1 MKIKILAFISI
12 LTLILSFSFITPKT
26 EASELYEDYNAM
38 VVGWDDFDSFTLT
51 LFDYEGTYNIFI
63 TVDDIK
69 DIFGNNLL
77 ENRRFENGIK
87 LNILQFLP
95 NNKFIAEIVDEKV
108 INYLTKDDL
117 IDLAVYEYKGVID
130 NKHLFQRGLN
140 FYKLDLETT
149 NFNNTISGEVEF
161 ITSTKSG
168 NFYTWYSDF
177 DSFQFTNSLEYQYFL
192 ALQRTEQE
200 LAKAY
205 KDGYESGLA
214 VADGLIEEE
223 YIRGYN
229 NGYKTGDTDGYNK
242 GYNEGYNKAYDEID
256 TSGEDY
262 QLGYDNGYKA
272 GFNDKKLDNTTTF
285 YDNLK
290 NWLVPTVITVI
301 VLGGIFSIMA
311 IKRREQ

>member
-1 MKIKILAFISI
+1 MKTKILVFISI
-12 LTLILSFSFITPKT
+12 ITLILSFSFIVPKT

-38 VVGWDDFDSFTLT
+38 VVGWDDADNFILT
-51 LFDYEGTYNIFI
+51 LFDYEGTYTIFVNI
-63 TVDDIK
+63 DDIK

-77 ENRRFENGIK
+77 ENRRFDYGIK

-95 NNKFIAEIVDEKV
+95 NDTFIAEIVEERV

-117 IDLAVYEYKGVID
+117 TDLAVYEYKGVID

-149 NFNNTISGEVEF
+149 NFNNTISGEVDF
-161 ITSTKSG
+161 ITKTKSG
-168 NFYTWYSDF
+168 NYYTWFSDF
-177 DSFQFTNSLEYQYFL
+177 DSFQFTNSFEYQYFL
-192 ALQRTEQE
+192 ALQRTEEQ
-200 LAKAY
+200 LAQSY

-214 VADGLIEEE
+214 IANELIEEE

-229 NGYKTGDTDGYNK
+229 NGYKVGDTDGYNS
-242 GYNEGYNKAYDEID
+242 GFNDGYNKAYDEID

-272 GFNDKKLDNTTTF
+272 GFNDKKLDNTNTF
-285 YDNLK
+285 YDGLK

-301 VLGGIFSIMA
+301 VLGGIFSITA